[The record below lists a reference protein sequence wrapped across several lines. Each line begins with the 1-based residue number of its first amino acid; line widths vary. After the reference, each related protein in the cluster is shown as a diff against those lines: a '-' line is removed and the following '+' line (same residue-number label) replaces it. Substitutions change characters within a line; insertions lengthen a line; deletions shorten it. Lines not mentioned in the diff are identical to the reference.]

1 MGLKSLCMES
11 HAPLSRERGEVKVVS
26 RGKSCVPQGDEA
38 KVHLEVV
45 YPWNKRGDGME
56 LTLRKSLHKQV
67 RI

>member
-1 MGLKSLCMES
+1 LSGKCPVPLDRREKMGLKSLCMES

-45 YPWNKRGDGME
+45 YP
-56 LTLRKSLHKQV
+56 
-67 RI
+67 